1 MIYQNILRWHCYPE
15 EGESILAN
23 LKSCERIG
31 RFQCLEEIPGGARF
45 RTFIKPL
52 DNFFADIYQDYP
64 AIRFSH
70 EYASSRMHDYCR
82 AIFLD
87 GDVIDYH
94 IPDTQR
100 CSPEEVSAAPRE
112 LLKIA
117 LLNGDMK
124 LPKLMAQKGANGD
137 GTIRAFIQ
145 CRGKNEDWKLEE
157 LLDLGM
163 KVSQG
168 NFDTLA
174 ACVEYQCPE
183 AGKILMDHG
192 VDFGS
197 FAFKVKGQDSV
208 TGSDTYKELAEYWQ
222 EQHQQEPGQ
231 EQTM

>member
-94 IPDTQR
+94 IPDTQGPVWPVQGRGGESTRPEDLRGCVGPLCAGFRLGGFTKDHPGSR
-100 CSPEEVSAAPRE
+100 CRIFKQEKGSGLRLLPEPFHIARQRRSFQGIPG
-112 LLKIA
+112 LLCK
-117 LLNGDMK
+117 NWY
-124 LPKLMAQKGANGD
+124 GAG
-137 GTIRAFIQ
+137 
-145 CRGKNEDWKLEE
+145 
-157 LLDLGM
+157 
-163 KVSQG
+163 
-168 NFDTLA
+168 
-174 ACVEYQCPE
+174 
-183 AGKILMDHG
+183 
-192 VDFGS
+192 FG
-197 FAFKVKGQDSV
+197 AV
-208 TGSDTYKELAEYWQ
+208 T
-222 EQHQQEPGQ
+222 PGYGAV
-231 EQTM
+231 TR